1 MTHAY
6 IIILQNIFL
15 YVCVVLIHVHRR
27 EEYSIANAVFQI
39 LCGAISP
46 MDVLTAHTTEG
57 KKYFTLLF
65 DWGMIADI
73 DIESEKYR
81 RLGETR
87 FIIGA
92 LSCILKKRIY
102 HGKVSYLPKET
113 NTDDLELLPN
123 GSSTTQTVEIP
134 NHCNESNDKP
144 LSMEHSSG
152 TTDDTDDSAKHLES
166 PKGDSS
172 TNGPPTSLI
181 NHSLSDPV
189 PSNWVV
195 MDDNDFLNVNCTT
208 IPLMAHDFFATKQAH
223 VGCGTIY
230 LVYTEAGGTR
240 RMDLLKMMDK
250 IAKGSHTEMNMVH
263 VVEAKAFR
271 VEPADSPGLMTVDG
285 EEMPYGPLQAQ
296 IHPQMGRVLGRRTK
310 PQ

>member
-1 MTHAY
+1 MFVLLFIHF
-6 IIILQNIFL
+6 NS
-15 YVCVVLIHVHRR
+15 CVVSHCR
-27 EEYSIANAVFQI
+27 EEYSVANAVFQV

-92 LSCILKKRIY
+92 VSCILKKKIY

-113 NTDDLELLPN
+113 KTDDLEVLPN
-123 GSSTTQTVEIP
+123 GSGNTQTAEVP
-134 NHCNESNDKP
+134 NHCNESSDKP
-144 LSMEHSSG
+144 VPMEHSSG
-152 TTDDTDDSAKHLES
+152 TTGNTDGSAKQLEP
-166 PKGDSS
+166 PKGDS
-172 TNGPPTSLI
+172 TNGPCASLI
-181 NHSLSDPV
+181 TNSLSDPV

-195 MDDNDFLNVNCTT
+195 MDDDDFLNVNCTT
-208 IPLMAHDFFATKQAH
+208 IPLMAHDVFATKQAH

-230 LVYTEAGGTR
+230 LVYTEAAGTR
-240 RMDLLKMMDK
+240 RMDLFKMMDK

-271 VEPADSPGLMTVDG
+271 VEPADNPGIMTLDG